1 MEGNFTSMLL
11 SEHLFINKARTY
23 ATPCGH
29 LCSITPNKLYSFT
42 IMIHRQKTKR
52 VGEGE
57 EGGGKGGEGGGRREG
72 GRAVGE
78 RGGCDDRW
86 RGGDTERKIV
96 RVVLRARA
104 PGKRVQLRLIYV

>member
-1 MEGNFTSMLL
+1 M
-11 SEHLFINKARTY
+11 R
-23 ATPCGH
+23 
-29 LCSITPNKLYSFT
+29 
-42 IMIHRQKTKR
+42 
-52 VGEGE
+52 
-57 EGGGKGGEGGGRREG
+57 GRREG